1 MNQPQQQTPFVQ
13 LSVNVKEVEIILGVL
28 GKQPFEQV
36 ADLFM
41 NIRQQTMSQ
50 LNPPQHPAGGD
61 APMPAPTPDLP
72 Q

>member
-1 MNQPQQQTPFVQ
+1 MPFVQ
-13 LSVNVKEVEIILGVL
+13 LNVSVKDVETILGVL

-41 NIRQQTMSQ
+41 NLRQQTMSQ
-50 LNPPQHPAGGD
+50 LQPQPQPTGD
-61 APMPAPTPDLP
+61 APAPMPVPMPEVT